1 MQPMNHPD
9 DERLAA
15 LAASEADAAADGSLV
30 EHVSG
35 CPRCAPMVEELRT
48 LRSALAELPDI
59 TPSRPLRLLPHTP
72 EPTAR
77 RSGWLSLLRGV
88 TAPAMAVAILM
99 IVVGALGTVVG
110 TGCFACA
117 GAGAPA
123 PLNVGARAGAAAE
136 SGPAVP
142 AALTPSGKSAAPV
155 PSSQLD
161 NGYGALRGTPSA
173 SPHPEE
179 LQSRTSTS
187 RGPSTSNPRPP
198 FDVLLGAGVVLLAA
212 AFLARGY
219 VRRRTPV

>member
-15 LAASEADAAADGSLV
+15 LAASEAGAVADGALV
-30 EHVSG
+30 DHVSG

-48 LRSALAELPDI
+48 LRSALAKLPDI
-59 TPSRPLRLLPHTP
+59 APSRPLLFLPSTP
-72 EPTAR
+72 EPRAT
-77 RSGWLSLLRGV
+77 RSRWLGLLRGL

-99 IVVGALGTVVG
+99 IVVGAFGTVVG
-110 TGCFACA
+110 TGCFACT
-117 GAGAPA
+117 GAAAPA
-123 PLNVGARAGAAAE
+123 PLNVGASAAADAE

-142 AALTPSGKSAAPV
+142 AAGRPSVKVSPPV

-161 NGYGALRGTPSA
+161 FGALRGTPAA
-173 SPHPEE
+173 SPDRAEF
-179 LQSRTSTS
+179 QSRTSTS
-187 RGPSTSNPRPP
+187 PSPSTGSTRPP

-219 VRRRTPV
+219 VRRRAPA